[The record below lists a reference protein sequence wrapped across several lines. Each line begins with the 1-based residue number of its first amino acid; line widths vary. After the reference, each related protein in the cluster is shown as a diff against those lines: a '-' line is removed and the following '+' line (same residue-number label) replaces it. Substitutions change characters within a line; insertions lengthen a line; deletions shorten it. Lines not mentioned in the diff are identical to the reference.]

1 MRVGRYADRLARMA
15 VHEDSART
23 ATTGRSSSRGSDDS
37 WTRTAIWVVAIWVVM
52 AAVIAGWGWLLT
64 HSLKD
69 SIGPTDNDIARWFA
83 DQRTP
88 TLTDVADVG
97 TLLGETIVEL
107 VAAPIVALAF
117 AAWKRSVVPVVFVA
131 LVTAGVGG
139 FYYVGTTLDPR
150 DRPPVKI
157 LDPGLV
163 PTHSFPSGHV
173 GTSVALYGSIVV
185 LVWLYLR
192 AARWWVTPL
201 LLLPPACL
209 LARLYEGAHHLT
221 DVLTSLVY
229 ASVWLAVVTT
239 FVLRRHP
246 AAAKLPSP
254 S

>member
-1 MRVGRYADRLARMA
+1 MA
-15 VHEDSART
+15 VHEESART

-37 WTRTAIWVVAIWVVM
+37 WTRTAIWVVGIWVVM

-64 HSLKD
+64 HSLQD
-69 SIGPTDNDIARWFA
+69 SIDPTDNDVARWFA
-83 DQRTP
+83 DRRTP

-107 VAAPIVALAF
+107 VAAPIVALAV

-192 AARWWVTPL
+192 AARWWMAPL

-239 FVLRRHP
+239 LVLRRHP
-246 AAAKLPSP
+246 VAAKLPSP
-254 S
+254 G